1 MKKINFKISYLFLS
15 CLAISLLS
23 SCNDSY
29 IDNTILKLEI
39 LDDGIKKVYGRGETI
54 DLSSTTLKV
63 TYLNGESNIV
73 NALDSIVDIKGVDTE
88 TVGDHKI
95 IFSIDN
101 ASTFDTY
108 KVEQYTVTL
117 NYLDGTFNGNSV
129 TTVDVY
135 ANKCDLSTY
144 VPTKGDIDSKTN
156 LGYKFSGWFYDEKL
170 TSRAAYL
177 ANHEFFTDKDVTL
190 YAGYDLNYTDRFLYR
205 VDEDESEVELLSINI
220 NALLDEDFLYS
231 KTLSIPTTID
241 RYPVTSIGDDFL
253 IYKDEDD
260 EFNLASY
267 LSFEAIDF
275 GEDSHITKIG
285 KNAFSNLISL
295 KRLDLPKSIE
305 EIDEKAFFNTG
316 IENEIVFPK
325 SLIKIGAYSFAN
337 NQCGIDKVSFED
349 NSKIKVIGEYAF
361 NYCTNLTNIELV
373 EGIEEIR
380 DGAFANSSIEYI
392 YIPASVKYIGNDVFK
407 ETSYLK
413 EIVVSSF
420 NFKYSSIDGNLYSE
434 DLKTLIKYCYG
445 KNETTF
451 TLLDSVTS
459 IGDSAFNLYDG
470 YSGLSTLILNDK
482 LSYIGSEAFSNCY
495 FDMVLPSSLTSF
507 NILAFKGYKGSA
519 FSVEKDNP
527 LYCSKDGIL
536 YSKDL
541 KTLYC
546 VPGNYSD
553 EYLKIDDGVE
563 IINSYAIYDN
573 LNIKFIYI
581 SENSL
586 LKEVK
591 KYGILLGSNE
601 NLVSFFIDLKNS
613 FTYQYNSFYS
623 EKDISNG
630 NYFIAINDDNLK
642 EEFEEKCPFESS
654 FQRIKVIKEVD
665 IFNKLQ
671 NYFKEDRFYTT
682 YSLFN
687 KGVSGDFYSKVDL
700 FKEDVIK
707 NLNYIDFMYSFK
719 GIDDSKL
726 SYFKEFESDFVNFL
740 TFYFEYNVKYGSSIT
755 SVKFLNYYLNRYNL
769 FPNEIKEYTKVK
781 YDNLIN
787 NFNIYMSKDEIIDI
801 YNLILDFELS
811 NDSFNNEEYIK
822 INNLVNTTYFNS
834 RVIPF
839 EVSDKLM
846 RIETNHDIYE
856 LLNKDIQSIDD
867 LVTVDNLIEGD
878 SSDYYLGIS
887 GLIDIF
893 FKTKTYKQ
901 YLYKYEEYLKY
912 VENYEI
918 IKSDYINS
926 FISEVNELDLTD
938 YDDTKYKKIY
948 EKYNKIYSLNST
960 MIENNGLIYVEDKI
974 NLIIEDINIHTL
986 LNNYSEINYSN
997 LYESYDLAMYIDDFK
1012 YRIEDVSSIIQL
1024 EEFNTKFDVIKEYLN
1039 QFVTKL
1045 KEDIKNYEIGD
1056 SIDIDSFLD
1065 IDYRYD
1071 LLGKYAATFIKN
1083 NSIYRE
1089 NEEDSYNYYAKYIK
1103 MCIAYNIEYVLSL
1116 YPNIT
1121 YSNYIEA
1128 NKLLFGFYDYT
1139 SIEEYEGINEF
1150 INDNLY
1156 ILSEEEINSLYR
1168 YDEYLNLVN
1177 CFKELG

>member
-1 MKKINFKISYLFLS
+1 MKKINFKISCLFLS
-15 CLAISLLS
+15 CLIISLLS
-23 SCNDSY
+23 SCNDCY

-54 DLSSTTLKV
+54 DLSSTTLKA

-73 NALDSIVDIKGVDTE
+73 NALDSIVNIKGIDTE
-88 TVGDHKI
+88 IVGDHKI

-117 NYLDGTFNGNSV
+117 NYLDGTFNGNNV

-144 VPTKGDIDSKTN
+144 VPTKGDIDSKTS
-156 LGYKFSGWFYDEKL
+156 LGYKFSGWFYDENL
-170 TSRAAYL
+170 TNRASYL
-177 ANHEFFTDKDVTL
+177 ANHEFYTDKDVTL

-205 VDEDESEVELLSINI
+205 VNEDESGVELLSINI
-220 NALLDEDFLYS
+220 NALFDDDFLYS

-260 EFNLASY
+260 EFSLASY
-267 LSFEAIDF
+267 LSFEAINF
-275 GEDSHITKIG
+275 GENSYINKIG
-285 KNAFSNLISL
+285 KNAFSNLLSL

-316 IENEIVFPK
+316 IKNEIVFPK

-337 NQCGIDKVSFED
+337 NQCGIDKISFED
-349 NSKIKVIGEYAF
+349 DSKIKVIGEYAF

-380 DGAFANSSIEYI
+380 DGAFANSSIESI
-392 YIPASVKYIGNDVFK
+392 YIPTSVNYIGNDVFK
-407 ETSYLK
+407 DTSYLK
-413 EIVVSSF
+413 EIVVSCY

-434 DLKTLIKYCYG
+434 DLRTLIKYCYG

-495 FDMVLPSSLTSF
+495 FDMVLPSSLISF
-507 NILAFKGYKGSA
+507 NLLAFKGYKGSA
-519 FSVEKDNP
+519 FSVDKDNP
-527 LYCSKDGIL
+527 LYCSKNGIL

-546 VPGNYSD
+546 VPGNYSE
-553 EYLKIDDGVE
+553 EYLKIDDSVE
-563 IINSYAIYDN
+563 TINAYAIYDN

-601 NLVSFFIDLKNS
+601 NLVSFFIDLKHS

-623 EKDISNG
+623 DKDISNG

-642 EEFEEKCPFESS
+642 DEFETKCPFESS
-654 FQRIKVIKEVD
+654 FQNIRVIKEKD
-665 IFNKLQ
+665 IFNKIQ

-687 KGVSGDFYSKVDL
+687 KGVSGDIYSKVDL
-700 FKEDVIK
+700 FKEDVVK

-719 GIDDSKL
+719 DIEDSKL
-726 SYFKEFESDFVNFL
+726 SYFKEFESDFANFL

-769 FPNEIKEYTKVK
+769 FPSEIKECTKDK

-787 NFNIYMSKDEIIDI
+787 NFNIYMSRDEIIDI

-839 EVSDKLM
+839 KVSDKLM
-846 RIETNHDIYE
+846 RIET
-856 LLNKDIQSIDD
+856 
-867 LVTVDNLIEGD
+867 V
-878 SSDYYLGIS
+878 
-887 GLIDIF
+887 
-893 FKTKTYKQ
+893 
-901 YLYKYEEYLKY
+901 
-912 VENYEI
+912 
-918 IKSDYINS
+918 S
-926 FISEVNELDLTD
+926 F
-938 YDDTKYKKIY
+938 
-948 EKYNKIYSLNST
+948 
-960 MIENNGLIYVEDKI
+960 
-974 NLIIEDINIHTL
+974 
-986 LNNYSEINYSN
+986 
-997 LYESYDLAMYIDDFK
+997 
-1012 YRIEDVSSIIQL
+1012 QL
-1024 EEFNTKFDVIKEYLN
+1024 
-1039 QFVTKL
+1039 
-1045 KEDIKNYEIGD
+1045 
-1056 SIDIDSFLD
+1056 
-1065 IDYRYD
+1065 
-1071 LLGKYAATFIKN
+1071 
-1083 NSIYRE
+1083 
-1089 NEEDSYNYYAKYIK
+1089 
-1103 MCIAYNIEYVLSL
+1103 M
-1116 YPNIT
+1116 
-1121 YSNYIEA
+1121 
-1128 NKLLFGFYDYT
+1128 
-1139 SIEEYEGINEF
+1139 
-1150 INDNLY
+1150 
-1156 ILSEEEINSLYR
+1156 
-1168 YDEYLNLVN
+1168 
-1177 CFKELG
+1177 